1 LIVESQDELF
11 QNPNIKAIPRI
22 KAVPPEKVE
31 ALYNVYVSYFRVAR
45 TLHYSLGVL
54 GLVFSLFATSGFGG
68 DLISRSAALGGGIC
82 FSVLGFVDPNS
93 RYKKCVR
100 AARILNIAIMRYED
114 GEISQKELLAA
125 VELTENLVTEYEETE
140 ITTLPSHIPK
150 IP

>member
-1 LIVESQDELF
+1 MLVESQDESF
-11 QNPNIKAIPRI
+11 HKPNIKAVPHI

-31 ALYNVYVSYFRVAR
+31 ALYNVYLSYFRVAR
-45 TLHYSLGVL
+45 TLHYSLGIL

-114 GEISQKELLAA
+114 GEISRKELLAA
-125 VELTENLVTEYEETE
+125 VEFTENLVTEHEETE
-140 ITTLPSHIPK
+140 LTTLPAHIPK
-150 IP
+150 TP